1 MKYPRSGPQYKRP
14 SSTHYLLAIDL
25 GKRKVGV
32 AWGRIEDGVGTLLG
46 ARTLTCNDGP
56 EAMAALVVDTLLGE
70 TSGHCCW
77 VCEWPKKYDHL
88 RARHENIEELHQV
101 GYAIAR
107 RHPWDE
113 MYLPGTWKG
122 NVPKNAHHTRINR
135 ALTEEERK
143 LMPPLREHDAWD
155 AAGIWLFAAGRTRRG
170 GIVI

>member
-1 MKYPRSGPQYKRP
+1 MTYPRSGPQYKRP

-56 EAMAALVVDTLLGE
+56 EAMAIKVVTALKEQTPGAR
-70 TSGHCCW
+70 CW

-88 RARHENIEELHQV
+88 RARHDNIEELHQV
-101 GYAIAR
+101 GHAIS
-107 RHPWDE
+107 RHHSWDE

-122 NVPKNAHHTRINR
+122 NVPKRAHHTRIQK
-135 ALTEEERK
+135 ALTPEEREV
-143 LMPPLREHDAWD
+143 MPPLKEHDAWD
-155 AAGIWLFAAGRTRRG
+155 AAGIWLYAAGRTRRG
-170 GIVI
+170 GVVL